1 MEAVKRMAANPKD
14 VVHNLPRCLISL
26 GRLGGKRA
34 LEGWRNKWWE
44 LKASNVVLLT
54 KCKKRKSLLI
64 KSGRSAGHESQADLR
79 KEILQRTPF
88 YVGPCWP
95 CQRHLVLFCWQ
106 DLEGQGL
113 LAGLSRTG
121 WGEKRNM
128 ASNKAPAHLFR
139 TAFAKQKS
147 TECATLPSSRQPCY
161 GHMYCQQRVTQTVN
175 EIALIKDFASITCCR
190 AALHGD

>member
-1 MEAVKRMAANPKD
+1 MHMQINDYIKHGLKKKLAIMPTSCTWLSAGWHPNPATISIPGCMEAVKRMAANPKD

-121 WGEKRNM
+121 WGEK
-128 ASNKAPAHLFR
+128 PYC
-139 TAFAKQKS
+139 KQ
-147 TECATLPSSRQPCY
+147 
-161 GHMYCQQRVTQTVN
+161 
-175 EIALIKDFASITCCR
+175 
-190 AALHGD
+190 

>member
-1 MEAVKRMAANPKD
+1 MQTAQIFANQE
-14 VVHNLPRCLISL
+14 RSIC
-26 GRLGGKRA
+26 
-34 LEGWRNKWWE
+34 W
-44 LKASNVVLLT
+44 T
-54 KCKKRKSLLI
+54 RKSSG
-64 KSGRSAGHESQADLR
+64 KSCADGRRNLR

-106 DLEGQGL
+106 DLAGQGL
-113 LAGLSRTG
+113 LAGLISRTG
-121 WGEKRNM
+121 WGEKRDM